1 MTAAKGKAKGKA
13 EGEGKSKGTSAAK
26 GKSNST
32 VEGTSAGEGASG
44 RRGRAEGGRSGRGGR
59 GGCGGPGGPGGR
71 GAGTVAELVRGQW
84 GDHRVG
90 AQCEGRTLTHHELA
104 GGAAARAAL
113 LRELLPRGAE
123 PHIGVLLDNVLEY
136 PLWLSA
142 AALAGAA
149 VAGIN
154 PTRRGP
160 ELLRDIRHTDCAL
173 LITERA
179 YVPMLAGLD
188 LGTPFS
194 ERVLIVDDPA
204 YEELLRPYEGASPM
218 ETLVVA
224 GRRGVEPGTRMLL
237 CFTSGST
244 GAPKAALC
252 TQGRLAAAGRSLV
265 GFLGVRPDDVHYLC
279 MPMFHGNAVIAG
291 WAPAL
296 AGGAGIAL
304 RRRFSASAFLPDVRR
319 YRATYFTYVGRAVQY
334 LLATPPAP
342 DDRDHP
348 LRTGFGTE
356 AGAVDV
362 ARFAERFGVRL
373 IEGYG
378 SSEGGAAI
386 QRTPDTPPG
395 AIGRAAPGDD
405 LAVVD
410 PETGAELPR
419 ARLDAAGRLLNGEEA
434 IGELVNRGRSSF
446 EGYWRNPE
454 ATADRLRGRSTGGRV
469 GAGWYWTGDL
479 FFRDTEGF
487 FHFAGRTD
495 DRLRVDS
502 ENLAAAMIENILA
515 RYAPATGVAVYA
527 VPDPVAGDQVMAA
540 LSLREGA
547 GFDREDFAAFLAVQP
562 DLGTKMA
569 PRFVRTVAA
578 LPVTATNKVH
588 RVALRRAGFRCPDP
602 VWWRPMGRSARGEG
616 TAGPGDLGHL
626 EYRRFT
632 AEDRDALLD
641 VYRLHDRLAL
651 LER

>member
-1 MTAAKGKAKGKA
+1 MAAN
-13 EGEGKSKGTSAAK
+13 GTSRQGSSGAA
-26 GKSNST
+26 
-32 VEGTSAGEGASG
+32 
-44 RRGRAEGGRSGRGGR
+44 
-59 GGCGGPGGPGGR
+59 
-71 GAGTVAELVRGQW
+71 TVAELVQAQW

-90 AQCEGRTLTHHELA
+90 AKYGDLVLTHHELA

-113 LRELLPRGAE
+113 LGELLPHGARA
-123 PHIGVLLDNVLEY
+123 HLGVLLGNVPEY

-160 ELLRDIRHTDCAL
+160 ELARDISHTDCAL

-179 YVPMLAGLD
+179 HLPLLAGLD
-188 LGTPFS
+188 LPVPP
-194 ERVLIVDDPA
+194 ERILVVDDPA
-204 YEELLRPYEGASPM
+204 YRELLAPYEGTTPDEIAAGSGGIRTPTPAS
-218 ETLVVA
+218 
-224 GRRGVEPGTRMLL
+224 RMLL
-237 CFTSGST
+237 YFTSGST

-252 TQGRLAAAGRSLV
+252 SQGRLAAAGNSLA
-265 GFLGVRPDDVHYLC
+265 GFFGVRRDDVHYLC

-296 AGGAGIAL
+296 AGGAAVAL

-319 YRATYFTYVGRAVQY
+319 YGATYFTYVGRAVQY
-334 LLATPPAP
+334 LLATPPSP

-348 LRTGFGTE
+348 LRAGFGTE
-356 AGAVDV
+356 AGAVDA
-362 ARFAERFGVRL
+362 ARFAARFGVRL
-373 IEGYG
+373 TEGYG

-395 AIGRAAPGDD
+395 AIGQPAPGAD

-419 ARLDAAGRLLNGEEA
+419 ARLDPAGRLLNGEQS

-454 ATADRLRGRSTGGRV
+454 ATAARTRGRGEGRV

-479 FFRDTEGF
+479 FFRDAEGF
-487 FHFAGRTD
+487 FHFAGRSD

-515 RYAPATGVAVYA
+515 RYAPAAGVAVYA

-540 LSLREGA
+540 LALREGA
-547 GFDREDFAAFLAVQP
+547 VFDPDDFVAFLAAQP

-588 RVALRRAGFRCPDP
+588 RAALRRAGFRCPDP
-602 VWWRPMGRSARGEG
+602 VWWSPLGSAEPAGDDAPDTTGTGDTGDTPGAPGTPAAPAAPAVPPAPATPAGSAYRPF
-616 TAGPGDLGHL
+616 TAG
-626 EYRRFT
+626 
-632 AEDRDALLD
+632 DRA
-641 VYRLHDRLAL
+641 AL
-651 LER
+651 LELYRDHDRAHLLDR